1 MSLVPL
7 VPLAV
12 VAAGAAALVVTT
24 RRVIRE
30 VTDLQQS
37 ILALQRLR
45 PAVIALRREATQVG
59 QEALRLRSSRPL
71 Q

>member
-1 MSLVPL
+1 MSLVAL
-7 VPLAV
+7 IPLAV

-24 RRVIRE
+24 RRVVHE
-30 VTDLQQS
+30 VADLQES
-37 ILALQRLR
+37 FRALQRLR
-45 PAVIALRREATQVG
+45 PAVLALRREATQVG

>member
-1 MSLVPL
+1 VSIVAL

-12 VAAGAAALVVTT
+12 VAAGVGALVVTT

-30 VTDLQQS
+30 VAELQRS
-37 ILALQRLR
+37 LLAVQRLR
-45 PAVIALRREATQVG
+45 PAVIALRQEANQVG

>member
-1 MSLVPL
+1 VSLIAI

-12 VAAGAAALVVTT
+12 VAAGAAALVVST

-30 VTDLQQS
+30 VTDLQRS
-37 ILALQRLR
+37 LLALQHLR

>member
-1 MSLVPL
+1 MSLVAL

-12 VAAGAAALVVTT
+12 VAAGVGALVVTT
-24 RRVIRE
+24 RRVICE
-30 VTDLQQS
+30 VADLQQS
-37 ILALQRLR
+37 LLAVQRLR
-45 PAVIALRREATQVG
+45 PAVIALRREANQVG